1 VVNRMISASDVRIT
15 NSIVTGVIFT
25 EYSEEAIMENARLD
39 PKGLTSRAKVAAV
52 LMRYWKAV

>member
-1 VVNRMISASDVRIT
+1 MISASDVRIT

-39 PKGLTSRAKVAAV
+39 PKGLTSRAEVAAV